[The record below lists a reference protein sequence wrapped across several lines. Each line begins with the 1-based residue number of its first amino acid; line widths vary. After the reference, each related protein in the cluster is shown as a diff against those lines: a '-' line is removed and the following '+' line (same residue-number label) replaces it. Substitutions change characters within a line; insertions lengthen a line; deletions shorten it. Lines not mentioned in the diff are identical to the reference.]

1 MIFGTLMNLLA
12 GGLAAFK
19 LMGVADFGGKLRI
32 VGDALLAVF
41 GVGRNF
47 WDFLLTFAVAL
58 LQGVL
63 VGLVVIVWRARKKE
77 LQRSA
82 EKRADENFAVTD
94 DLQRTGIAAG
104 LAVLGAGC
112 PTCGTTLLAP
122 LIGAVSSSGGLAL
135 AGTLSGVLTALSIV
149 IALVAL
155 RKIGKEAFVEL
166 TRSNSKR
173 RRSAKSEFEMKKQAQ
188 KGEK

>member
-1 MIFGTLMNLLA
+1 MNLLA